1 MIKDEQPAHVYCVK
15 YALTA
20 GIIRLSGQLSKKGR
34 FIEARP
40 YGDNRIFPLML
51 SRQEYS
57 LTEEGA
63 QELFL
68 KLRDNKIASL
78 RKQLA
83 KLQNMLPKFTDNT
96 HTETL

>member
-1 MIKDEQPAHVYCVK
+1 
-15 YALTA
+15 
-20 GIIRLSGQLSKKGR
+20 
-34 FIEARP
+34 
-40 YGDNRIFPLML
+40 ML

-83 KLQNMLPKFTDNT
+83 KLQNMPPKFADNT
-96 HTETL
+96 HTETP